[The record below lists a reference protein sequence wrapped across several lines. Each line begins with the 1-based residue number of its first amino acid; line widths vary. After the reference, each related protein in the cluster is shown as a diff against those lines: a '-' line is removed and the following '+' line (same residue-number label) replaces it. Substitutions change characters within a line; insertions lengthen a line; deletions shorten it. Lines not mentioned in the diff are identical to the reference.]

1 MLRGPALAPRVLTL
15 HALLRQ
21 TLLAAMQQ
29 PSIPRLPCNLTW
41 LSVQMWPGSVPS
53 PSVGLIWAEPI
64 IAKPSPLQAQA
75 RGPAPANEM
84 LLGVGSATGDRYLL
98 LSHEKVQTGKGAL
111 LPAPPFLCVAPCPH
125 SPRSPGGLPEW
136 RRGWRRRG
144 KSSGLLRKGLSR
156 QVLGLDTSTDFPL
169 ACTYLVTQPHLAA
182 RETGKWTLYYVGG
195 VPMYSAKIW
204 WLGKERDEFGA
215 TTSWPCCKN
224 KRGSLLGGRGADV
237 RSSIMKRESQAY
249 PASDLC
255 F

>member
-1 MLRGPALAPRVLTL
+1 MHFDQEIYLTNVLLFETAKCVSTATALRMIRIIDTPPIIYIVQDTLRGPALAPRVLTL

-41 LSVQMWPGSVPS
+41 LSVQMWPGRVPS
-53 PSVGLIWAEPI
+53 PSVGVIWAEPI

-125 SPRSPGGLPEW
+125 PPRWPGGLPEW
-136 RRGWRRRG
+136 RRGWRRGG

-169 ACTYLVTQPHLAA
+169 ASTY
-182 RETGKWTLYYVGG
+182 
-195 VPMYSAKIW
+195 
-204 WLGKERDEFGA
+204 
-215 TTSWPCCKN
+215 
-224 KRGSLLGGRGADV
+224 
-237 RSSIMKRESQAY
+237 
-249 PASDLC
+249 
-255 F
+255 

>member
-1 MLRGPALAPRVLTL
+1 MIRIIDTPPIIYTVQDMLRGPALAPRVLTL

-53 PSVGLIWAEPI
+53 PSVGLIWAEPV

-136 RRGWRRRG
+136 RRG
-144 KSSGLLRKGLSR
+144 
-156 QVLGLDTSTDFPL
+156 
-169 ACTYLVTQPHLAA
+169 
-182 RETGKWTLYYVGG
+182 
-195 VPMYSAKIW
+195 
-204 WLGKERDEFGA
+204 
-215 TTSWPCCKN
+215 
-224 KRGSLLGGRGADV
+224 
-237 RSSIMKRESQAY
+237 
-249 PASDLC
+249 
-255 F
+255 